1 MIPPVLSS
9 HVYLQAKEGLP
20 MSLGILLFSA
30 LLLAPSAWGEGQPVI
45 LVTEKEA
52 RLPDAKLPPYEDF
65 LKQRDLF
72 DTFRQFSS
80 PKEGE
85 SAKGPEISLIR
96 PKDGGIYAGPLEI
109 DVRFIPRTGPVDLK
123 TLNVE
128 YVKLWGIDITGRIR
142 PYATKEGI
150 KLQNAQFPSGNHR
163 VKISIGDAGG
173 NFSSRTFSVR
183 VQ

>member
-1 MIPPVLSS
+1 MT
-9 HVYLQAKEGLP
+9 
-20 MSLGILLFSA
+20 LGILALLA
-30 LLLAPSAWGEGQPVI
+30 LLLAPFAWGEGRPVI

-52 RLPDAKLPPYEDF
+52 RLPDAKLPPYEDY
-65 LKQRDLF
+65 LKQRGLF
-72 DTFRQFSS
+72 DSFRQFSS

-96 PKDGGIYAGPLEI
+96 PKDGATYAGPLEI

-128 YVKLWGIDITGRIR
+128 YVKLWGIDITERVR
-142 PYATKEGI
+142 PYATSEGI
-150 KLQNAQFPSGNHR
+150 KLQNAQFPPGNHR
-163 VKISIGDAGG
+163 VKISIGDAGR
-173 NFSSRTFSVR
+173 NFSSRAFSVR

>member
-1 MIPPVLSS
+1 MTLV
-9 HVYLQAKEGLP
+9 
-20 MSLGILLFSA
+20 ILLLSA
-30 LLLAPSAWGEGQPVI
+30 LLLTPAAWGQGRPVI
-45 LVTEKEA
+45 LVTEREA
-52 RLPDAKLPPYEDF
+52 RLPDTRVPPYEDF
-65 LKQRDLF
+65 LRQRDLF
-72 DTFRQFSS
+72 DSFRQFST

-85 SAKGPEISLIR
+85 PAKGPEIFLIR
-96 PKDGGIYAGPLEI
+96 PKDGGTYTGPLEI
-109 DVRFIPRTGPVDLK
+109 DVRFLPRPDAIDLK

-128 YVKLWGIDITGRIR
+128 YVKLWGIDITERVR

-163 VKISIGDAGG
+163 VKISIADAAG